1 VAQALNRAV
10 IVNANKSFF
19 ISYSSHNLLL
29 YPASVP
35 LGCEKEIGF
44 RGMDNSHDGHD
55 GLGVRRY
62 RRVSGRKRRNG
73 AYMGLDFLVRF
84 SSARSIS

>member
-1 VAQALNRAV
+1 MPIKAF
-10 IVNANKSFF
+10 SFPIPPINF
-19 ISYSSHNLLL
+19 YYILLQSL
-29 YPASVP
+29 